1 MHREAATAVA
11 IVFMEP
17 QDERDLLVSG
27 FAVRIPVVVKYHGGV
42 LSCLKYF
49 LFDAGKR
56 STEIPSPSQE
66 LVEFRPQLPAYACIW

>member
-56 STEIPSPSQE
+56 NTEIPSPSQE
-66 LVEFRPQLPAYACIW
+66 LVEFRPQFPACACI